1 MKKEIVSLV
10 FSVDNNSLPFFG
22 VTLKSISSTCD
33 KKRIYD
39 IYVLHAGL
47 DVQKQKRAKQ
57 DLPLNFNLQFV
68 DVSEQLKK
76 EECAILK
83 NYGQTKTNF
92 FKIFAAQMFE
102 NLDKVLYLDSDLV
115 VLEDISKLFD
125 TKIKDKLVGAV
136 MDLSVENSKKET
148 EDVEKAYNIDPS
160 RYFNTGVLLMN
171 LKQMRKINFQQR
183 YLKTL
188 QDLDS
193 VISPEQ
199 DCFNV
204 VCKYQ
209 VSYIDFYWNVM
220 PIEDVCPD
228 DEVKLI
234 NYSNLWKPWICEKT
248 KYSKQFWDAAFGSQ
262 YYEDVLNIKLKYA
275 NNFVC

>member
-83 NYGQTKTNF
+83 SYGQTKTNF
-92 FKIFAAQMFE
+92 FKIFAPELFE
-102 NLDKVLYLDSDLV
+102 DVDKVLCLDSDLV
-115 VLEDISKLFD
+115 VLEDISKLYD
-125 TKIKDKLVGAV
+125 TNIKDKLVGAV
-136 MDLSVENSKKET
+136 MDLSVENSSQET
-148 EDVEKAYNIDPS
+148 EDVEKAYNIGPS

-171 LKQMRKINFQQR
+171 LRQMRKINFKQK

-188 QDLDS
+188 QDFDS
-193 VISPEQ
+193 VVSPEQ

-220 PIEDVCPD
+220 PLEDVCPD

-234 NYSNLWKPWICEKT
+234 NYNKLWKPWICEKT
-248 KYSKQFWDAAFGSQ
+248 KFSKEFWNVAFESQ
-262 YYEDVLNIKLKYA
+262 YYEDVLNIKLKYSKGC
-275 NNFVC
+275 VC

>member
-1 MKKEIVSLV
+1 MKKETVTLFFAVDASRLPFLGVTIKSIVSAA
-10 FSVDNNSLPFFG
+10 NS
-22 VTLKSISSTCD
+22 
-33 KKRIYD
+33 KRIYN
-39 IYVLHAGL
+39 IYILHTGVDAK
-47 DVQKQKRAKQ
+47 KQKRIKA
-57 DLPLNFNLQFV
+57 DLPLNFNLEFV
-68 DVSEQLKK
+68 DMKDELQQ
-76 EECAILK
+76 EECKILQ
-83 NYGQTKTNF
+83 NYGQAKSKF
-92 FKIFAAQMFE
+92 FKIFIANKFP
-102 NLDKVLYLDSDLV
+102 NLDKALYLDADLV
-115 VLEDISKLFD
+115 VLEDISKLYD
-125 TKIKDKLVGAV
+125 TNIKDKLVGAV
-136 MDLSVENSKKET
+136 MDLSVENSRKDT
-148 EDVEKAYNIDPS
+148 EEIAKAYDIDAS

-171 LKQMRKINFQQR
+171 LKQMRKTKFQQK

-193 VISPEQ
+193 VIDPEQ

-209 VSYIDFYWNVM
+209 VCYVDFYWNVM

-234 NYSNLWKPWICEKT
+234 HYNRLWKPWICEKT

-262 YYEDVLNIKLKYA
+262 YYEDVLNIKLKYT